1 MPQPS
6 YGANTVYLF
15 TVKVRGADINWFSAA
30 PSAFIQGSVILRRY
44 ITCSA
49 VVGSDADAGLVEE
62 VCHLSLPHAS
72 ADGGCLH
79 PAVHPPPPPLLHAS
93 FWYLHTNIHPHS

>member
-1 MPQPS
+1 M
-6 YGANTVYLF
+6 
-15 TVKVRGADINWFSAA
+15 W
-30 PSAFIQGSVILRRY
+30 GSMILRRY
-44 ITCSA
+44 GTCSA

-62 VCHLSLPHAS
+62 VGHLALPHAS